1 MKKTRGKKVK
11 VNSRKRLSKP
21 ASLFKRFF
29 PVFLIVAVFL
39 NIAILF
45 SLDNLTGNVVSV
57 YSEPPAATPSE
68 SELNP
73 ENVYSE
79 PPAATPSESELNPE
93 NVYSEPPAATPSESE
108 IISSNFNF
116 STPLIAGVA
125 ILLVLIVIVFL
136 IRKVRKR

>member
-45 SLDNLTGNVVSV
+45 GLDNLTGNVITGQV
-57 YSEPPAATPSE
+57 
-68 SELNP
+68 
-73 ENVYSE
+73 
-79 PPAATPSESELNPE
+79 
-93 NVYSEPPAATPSESE
+93 ESE
-108 IISSNFNF
+108 ILPSNPQTPSSTPESTQLPSNPQTPSGFGAASNFNF
-116 STPLIAGVA
+116 STPLIAGIA

-136 IRKVRKR
+136 IRKVKKR